1 MAESKADNK
10 FEEVVQKFEP
20 QSMLMRTWK
29 LKGGVS
35 AQMTSIEVERPD
47 GCTKKMIV
55 RQHGEV
61 ELKHKPHIAADEFKL
76 LRLLHSV
83 GLAAPE
89 PYYLDESGE
98 IFSTPYIVIEYI
110 EGEPI
115 LAPKNVAD
123 VPTMDNASIV
133 HRDQG
138 DVSRAPG
145 RRWHLPALPTTLA
158 RLTLRVQASR
168 KEKRPHT
175 ASTQPPSLRDNTFK
189 PPIWVEPVE
198 DFIPQLARQLFRIHG
213 VYCSKLDVSFMP
225 RHAERAAETLGER
238 PEKVDEALDEGRI
251 RDVLEAAWP
260 FHQQNA
266 SVLLHGDFWPG
277 NILWRDG
284 QLVGVIDW
292 EDAAL
297 GDPLADVA
305 NSRLEILWA
314 FGIEAMQSFTHHYQS
329 MTPVDFTNLPYWDLY
344 AALRRIDQI
353 AGWGLDEITEK
364 TMRER
369 LRLFVAQAFLNI

>member
-1 MAESKADNK
+1 MADSKADNK

-35 AQMTSIEVERPD
+35 AQMTSIEIERPD

-89 PYYLDESGE
+89 PYYLDQSGV

-123 VPTMDNASIV
+123 
-133 HRDQG
+133 
-138 DVSRAPG
+138 
-145 RRWHLPALPTTLA
+145 
-158 RLTLRVQASR
+158 
-168 KEKRPHT
+168 
-175 ASTQPPSLRDNTFK
+175 
-189 PPIWVEPVE
+189 
-198 DFIPQLARQLFRIHG
+198 FIPQLARQLFRIHE
-213 VYCSKLDVSFMP
+213 VYCSKLDVSFISQ
-225 RHAERAAETLGER
+225 HAERAAETLGER

-251 RDVLEAAWP
+251 RDVLEATWP

-344 AALRRIDQI
+344 AALRRIYQI
-353 AGWGLDEITEK
+353 AGWGLDEMTEK
-364 TMRER
+364 AMRER
-369 LRLFVAQAFLNI
+369 LRWFVSQAFLNI